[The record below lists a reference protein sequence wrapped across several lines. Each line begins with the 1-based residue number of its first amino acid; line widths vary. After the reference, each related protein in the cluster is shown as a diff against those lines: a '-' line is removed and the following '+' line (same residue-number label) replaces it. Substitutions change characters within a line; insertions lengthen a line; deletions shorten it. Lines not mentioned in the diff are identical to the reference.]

1 MSCKR
6 TMCLLLSLFLI
17 SAVYIPA
24 SADETPPLI
33 GVKFEAAEWSKYEN
47 IPVSLDAGQGNAAFG
62 AGDEIRF
69 EADVYL
75 PQGIE
80 DWLPDF
86 MQVYIIGGVS
96 GDPGRIHFAADNDF
110 WLQAGAYLNADT
122 VTDNALHCRYRT
134 ITDSFVLPG
143 EDDPAMR
150 ASLEEGGLR
159 FGIMSKYNQ
168 FTAGQPLCLYGIR
181 IYNVT
186 KDRVLYE
193 AKGEALRDYATAASA
208 PVPLYD
214 AVQPVVD
221 QIAALAPVENLT
233 LEDAARVEAARAA
246 FNALSE
252 DERAFVDNLDLLSEA
267 EAWIAKLT
275 DDPSDEAKREA
286 ERVGQ
291 LIAALP
297 DPADVTEAHRAQ
309 IEEADAAY
317 RALSDEVKALLTNV
331 ARLDAA
337 LKALAQLGEG
347 DTPIGVQ
354 FTAIEWSKY
363 EHIPVVRLD
372 GDGVAC
378 FDPGDEI
385 LFEAKVWLP
394 EGIEDWIPDL
404 MQVSFSAGLEQNP
417 FDPNDMMHYAQD
429 VETWIQAAAYLEA
442 DAQQSF
448 EPHYNFKLLTD
459 NFYLP
464 EEDDPAMA
472 KALAQGGM
480 RIALQSK
487 YNHLT
492 GYPLYLYSFSVYNAS
507 KDIVLYEASGE
518 ELMRYAKAESE
529 PSYLYDVIQPVVDQI
544 AALPAVEDVTLEDK
558 AQVEAARATVNALS
572 EDDQSLIDNLATLVR
587 LEAKLSQLGDD
598 GNEDEEKA
606 KQVADMIAALPEVED
621 ITQEHREAV
630 EAADSAYNALTPA
643 QKALVDTSAVAKLE
657 AAKEKLNQPE
667 PEIAWG
673 NLNDD
678 SKVDASDALLVLQ
691 YSVELTSLDE
701 QQQLAADVSRDGKI
715 DATDALYILQFSVQ
729 LIDQLPVA

>member
-62 AGDEIRF
+62 AGDEIQF

-86 MQVYIIGGVS
+86 MQLYIIGGVS

-110 WLQAGAYLNADT
+110 WLQAGAYLNAES
-122 VTDNALHCRYRT
+122 VKDNALHCRYRT

-168 FTAGQPLCLYGIR
+168 FTAGQPLCLYRIR
-181 IYNVT
+181 IYNAT

-193 AKGEALRDYATAASA
+193 AKGGALSDYATAASA

-214 AVQPVVD
+214 AVGPVVD

-233 LEDAARVEAARAA
+233 LEDTARVEAARAA

-252 DERAFVDNLDLLSEA
+252 DERTFVDNLALLSEA
-267 EAWIAKLT
+267 EEWIAGIMVIEPPT
-275 DDPSDEAKREA
+275 MEVD
-286 ERVGQ
+286 RVAG
-291 LIAALP
+291 LIDALP

-317 RALSDEVKALLTNV
+317 QALPDESKALLTNV

-337 LKALAQLGEG
+337 LQALAQLGEG

-372 GDGVAC
+372 EEDVAC
-378 FDPGDEI
+378 FDPEDEI

-394 EGIEDWIPDL
+394 EGIDDWVPDL
-404 MQVSFSAGLEQNP
+404 MQVSFFAGLEAKE
-417 FDPNDMMHYAQD
+417 DESGGAMHFTQD
-429 VETWIQAAAYLEA
+429 VETWLQAADYLEA
-442 DAQQSF
+442 DAEQSF
-448 EPHYNFKLLTD
+448 APHYNFKLLTD

-464 EEDDPAMA
+464 GEDDAAMA
-472 KALAQGGM
+472 EAIEAGGM
-480 RIALQSK
+480 RIALMSK

-492 GYPLYLYSFSVYNAS
+492 GKPLYLYSFSVYNAS
-507 KDIVLYEASGE
+507 KDIVLYEAAGE
-518 ELMRYAKAESE
+518 DLMRYAKAESE
-529 PSYLYDVIQPVVDQI
+529 PSYLYDIIQPVVDEI

-587 LEAKLSQLGDD
+587 LEAKLSQLVD
-598 GNEDEEKA
+598 GGSEDEEKA

-621 ITQEHREAV
+621 ITQEHRDAV
-630 EAADSAYNALTPA
+630 EAALNAYNALTPA
-643 QKALVDTSAVAKLE
+643 QKELVGDSAVKKLE
-657 AAKEKLNQPE
+657 AAKEKLSQPE
-667 PEIAWG
+667 PDILWG
-673 NLNDD
+673 NLNGD
-678 SKVDASDALLVLQ
+678 SKVDASDALMVLQ
-691 YSVELTSLDE
+691 HSVKLIVLDE
-701 QQQLAADVSRDGKI
+701 QQLLAADVNRDDKI
-715 DATDALYILQFSVQ
+715 DATDALNILQFSVK